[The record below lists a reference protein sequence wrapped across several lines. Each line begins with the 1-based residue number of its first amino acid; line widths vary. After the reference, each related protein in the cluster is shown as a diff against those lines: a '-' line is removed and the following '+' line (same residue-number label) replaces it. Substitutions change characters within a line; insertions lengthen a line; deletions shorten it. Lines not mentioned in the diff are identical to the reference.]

1 MTDIHRL
8 RADQAQTILDG
19 LDREVKPATAIT
31 IARDEHGAAI
41 VRHETLGTFRD
52 ASVRD
57 ALAQM
62 LQALACPPTRRTG
75 EPPTDWERIVG
86 RTRRTGAGPGPMTV
100 RDLEL
105 ATDTKCGT
113 LRAMKG

>member
-1 MTDIHRL
+1 MNDLHRI

-19 LDREVKPATAIT
+19 LDLEIKPATAIT
-31 IARDEHGAAI
+31 IARDEHGVAL
-41 VRHETLGTFRD
+41 VRHPDYGTFRG

-75 EPPTDWERIVG
+75 
-86 RTRRTGAGPGPMTV
+86 AGPGPTTV

-105 ATDTKCGT
+105 VTGTKCGT

>member
-1 MTDIHRL
+1 MTDLQRI
-8 RADQAQTILDG
+8 RADQALTILDG
-19 LDREVKPATAIT
+19 LDLEIKPATAIT
-31 IARDEHGAAI
+31 IARDAHGAVS
-41 VRHETLGTFRD
+41 VRHETSGTFRG

-75 EPPTDWERIVG
+75 TD
-86 RTRRTGAGPGPMTV
+86 TGPMTV

-113 LRAMKG
+113 LRARRG